1 MTTVEKIL
9 MRRDGYTREEARE
22 ALKEAR
28 QRVLDG
34 EDPEEILHEDFG
46 LEPDYVF
53 DLMFWVPDF
62 LPPRGQEAPCLDQ
75 SLIAAAY
82 PRWGIRKDT

>member
-53 DLMFWVPDF
+53 DLMF
-62 LPPRGQEAPCLDQ
+62 
-75 SLIAAAY
+75 
-82 PRWGIRKDT
+82 